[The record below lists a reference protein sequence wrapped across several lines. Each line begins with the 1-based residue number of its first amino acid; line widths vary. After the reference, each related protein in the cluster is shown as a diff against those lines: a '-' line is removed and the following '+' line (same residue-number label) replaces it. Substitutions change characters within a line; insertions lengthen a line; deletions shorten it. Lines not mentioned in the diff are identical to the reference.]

1 MTSSSGSTNRTFPV
15 LAGLLLCGGLF
26 VCGGCASRPKAAP
39 PTVYGYAD
47 LNALV
52 RRQPGW
58 SGLAQYD
65 AALSRL
71 DLEARSLPPL
81 GQPDPKM
88 AVLPA
93 LTLGTGPGA
102 TPGAKDVSEIGQH
115 LSFVQQSLIGSLN
128 DRRSLARADQLR
140 RQQELWRREAR
151 RLYPVPA
158 RTAAVTSDLSLQ
170 LLQANVAAL
179 TQTLNHW
186 DSSKPPAPALNR
198 LRLKVEADRQ
208 RLEDLIAGIL
218 ATRTAARAAR
228 SEAVQR
234 MREARAGYVQSQ
246 GDLLTARL
254 EADDTRVLDA
264 QKQRLSDQRLVLLA
278 ALARPEPVSVAAAG
292 NAGALT
298 LPQGPD
304 AARASLSA
312 ASLAAARTRLSAQR
326 RRWLRYLSDDTRA
339 SALDAAAQRH
349 WNITFGPPRRG
360 DKDMTDDLES
370 VLASKQ

>member
-1 MTSSSGSTNRTFPV
+1 M
-15 LAGLLLCGGLF
+15 
-26 VCGGCASRPKAAP
+26 
-39 PTVYGYAD
+39 
-47 LNALV
+47 
-52 RRQPGW
+52 
-58 SGLAQYD
+58 
-65 AALSRL
+65 
-71 DLEARSLPPL
+71 
-81 GQPDPKM
+81 
-88 AVLPA
+88 
-93 LTLGTGPGA
+93 
-102 TPGAKDVSEIGQH
+102 
-115 LSFVQQSLIGSLN
+115 
-128 DRRSLARADQLR
+128 
-140 RQQELWRREAR
+140 
-151 RLYPVPA
+151 
-158 RTAAVTSDLSLQ
+158 TSDLSLQ